1 MTIEQALKLFS
12 LPRNF
17 DANDLRKGYHSIVT
31 KVHPDVYQGDAEKA
45 MRYTHLANEAH
56 DILKKDLLE
65 RERKAKLAA
74 ANVVDNLLSR
84 YQGHTVF
91 NDKAFLQEMREK
103 MISKLL
109 ETARKSSQALVD
121 MVASF
126 EASLNNII
134 GVPTQVQMK
143 SGARRWPLF
152 LWKKL
157 KNQKNKKSK
166 NQKNEKNEKNKKS

>member
-17 DANDLRKGYHSIVT
+17 DANDLRKGYHSVVT
-31 KVHPDVYQGDAEKA
+31 KVHPDVYQGDPEKA
-45 MRYTHLANEAH
+45 LRYTQLANEAH

-109 ETARKSSQALVD
+109 ETARKSSGNTQALVD

-143 SGARRWPLF
+143 SGARR
-152 LWKKL
+152 
-157 KNQKNKKSK
+157 
-166 NQKNEKNEKNKKS
+166 